1 MVQINNLNLSA
12 RNSNYFSEE
21 AWNNLSVLQ
30 KKQLVRN
37 EVKLFCKNKNLPI
50 PDIKFDFLENL
61 YGYTYYNSN
70 NKLCICFDMNLLNDK
85 YKDSNAILLATI
97 HHELKHIEQRTNKNV
112 PLEITLGLSNFI
124 VSIYK
129 NNNTWKSSLYIH
141 ELFGSSELSDAVYV
155 LQPCEIEAFSAG
167 NEIQNKTN
175 IKSLEMLNKIKNAN
189 DIMTLYF
196 GQKDFVEEIK
206 NSLLTLY
213 DGKPRE
219 YSEEIFDLVERCAI
233 CSYIDKEDYGVD
245 RISLFLNN
253 KYKSDLLKK
262 KNCEIENSFT
272 VEEELEP

>member
-1 MVQINNLNLSA
+1 MVQINNLNLSV
-12 RNSNYFSEE
+12 RNSNYFSEKT
-21 AWNNLSVLQ
+21 WNNLSVLQ

-37 EVKLFCKNKNLPI
+37 EVKLFCKNNNLPI

-85 YKDSNAILLATI
+85 YKDSNAILLSTI
-97 HHELKHIEQRTNKNV
+97 HHELKHIEQRINKNV
-112 PLEITLGLSNFI
+112 PLEITLGISNFI
-124 VSIYK
+124 ISIYK
-129 NNNTWKSSLYIH
+129 NNSTWKSSLYIH

-155 LQPCEIEAFSAG
+155 LQPCEIKAFSAG

-219 YSEEIFDLVERCAI
+219 YSEEIFDLVERCVI

-262 KNCEIENSFT
+262 KNCEIENSFA
-272 VEEELEP
+272 VEEELET